1 MNSDRRSGGPAPFGE
16 VKTFLKVPEPLPP
29 SVPAPKRT
37 LPSGCQAGSV
47 AADRADDAMSVI
59 YRNSERRERIVSKK
73 IEESKTKVKICAKC
87 LGLWQFQG

>member
-1 MNSDRRSGGPAPFGE
+1 MNSDSKERRSCAFWRNQI
-16 VKTFLKVPEPLPP
+16 FLKAPEPLPP